1 LGPGKLT
8 RSQME
13 NSSCSSQATAFR
25 SDPTSCVNSK
35 AVRFHTGKEAIS
47 RRNYHCHWMTL
58 LFRDGLGIQEAKS
71 SKDATEALEFY
82 CLVKNTEGL
91 LSVSDLAKYLA
102 F

>member
-1 LGPGKLT
+1 
-8 RSQME
+8 
-13 NSSCSSQATAFR
+13 
-25 SDPTSCVNSK
+25 
-35 AVRFHTGKEAIS
+35 
-47 RRNYHCHWMTL
+47 MTL